1 MDIGIGRENNPGEK
15 RVVLL
20 AEDVKNL
27 AKDNKIY
34 VEKSAGEGIG
44 IRDDEYEKAGAK
56 IVSKEKV
63 YACSLV
69 IRLKEP
75 KPEELVLMRPG
86 AAMMSMMHLSA
97 APDMRSF
104 LEKHK
109 IIAISLEEIKNPLN
123 KRMVEALH
131 QTGYLAMEKGF
142 ELWGKDPSKCL
153 VKIMGYG
160 NVAHG
165 AMQCAARKFAR
176 VIILHKQDFKNITEH
191 MPGTDILVNALNWP
205 QEKQGKEII
214 VTREMLKLFKK
225 GSVVLDLISNVKG
238 HSPIETMRPTTLD
251 NIAYEIDDVVH
262 SSCWGWPGLDPLN
275 ISRRYSLQVTPIIK
289 EIAQCGLDALPEYIK
304 KATHFPP
311 TT

>member
-1 MDIGIGRENNPGEK
+1 MDIGLGRESNPGEK

-20 AEDVKNL
+20 PEEVKEL
-27 AKDNKIY
+27 AVENNIY
-34 VEKSAGEGIG
+34 VERGAGERIGIG
-44 IRDDEYEKAGAK
+44 DDEYEKAGAK

-69 IRLKEP
+69 TRLKES
-75 KPEELVLMRPG
+75 KIEELALMRPG

-97 APDMRSF
+97 VPDTRF
-104 LEKHK
+104 FIEKQK

-160 NVAHG
+160 NVAYG
-165 AMQCAARKFAR
+165 AIQCAARKFAR
-176 VIILHKQDFKNITEH
+176 VIILHKRDFKNMTEH
-191 MPGTDILVNALNWP
+191 IPGTDILVNALNWP
-205 QEKQGKEII
+205 QEKQGKEMII
-214 VTREMLKLFKK
+214 TRDMLKLFKK
-225 GSVVLDLISNVKG
+225 ESVVLDLISNVKG
-238 HSPIETMRPTTLD
+238 HSPVETMRPTTLD
-251 NIAYEIDDVVH
+251 DIAYEVDGVIH

-275 ISRRYSLQVTPIIK
+275 ISRRYSIQVMPIIK

-304 KATHFPP
+304 KATYFPD
-311 TT
+311 